1 LKPNRNFTGEVIG
14 TQIETNKTGELK
26 QCRRNFAGEKILLE
40 VEVFEGGASREIRRK
55 WTGEGIETEA
65 ESVEVREVG
74 EHAGGK
80 FAGE

>member
-1 LKPNRNFTGEVIG
+1 
-14 TQIETNKTGELK
+14 LK

-74 EHAGGK
+74 EYAGGK

>member
-1 LKPNRNFTGEVIG
+1 
-14 TQIETNKTGELK
+14 LK
-26 QCRRNFAGEKILLE
+26 QCRRNFAGEKILLK
-40 VEVFEGGASREIRRK
+40 VEVFEGGARRDVRRK
-55 WTGEGIETEA
+55 RTGEGIETKA